1 MGKGYM
7 TDSEDV
13 IDEPGDPGSNYSI
26 FRPSILGLGKES
38 SFSEL
43 QWLVDYMIL
52 KTDKANLSL
61 SAEKTNHLAFV
72 SGSCLVGCFH
82 LFGGD
87 PCSNPCSV
95 YAPS

>member
-1 MGKGYM
+1 M

-52 KTDKANLSL
+52 KTDKA
-61 SAEKTNHLAFV
+61 
-72 SGSCLVGCFH
+72 
-82 LFGGD
+82 
-87 PCSNPCSV
+87 
-95 YAPS
+95 